1 MMEPLTA
8 ESTRLQLFAPP
19 YDRFIADVD
28 KALRSRAPAC
38 GNAVVWWLV
47 DGRAQEPEWERLM
60 ARPPGLPLLVLL
72 PAASE
77 IGRTLPL
84 LNRVTA
90 LLPRC
95 VLPAPYLGSPEYL
108 RRILASPPRSLSEA
122 AIRYFK
128 RRGVL
133 RDELIEREVRR
144 ILELAPETSSVT
156 RLSRR
161 VYASRRTLGR
171 HFATAHLPVPS
182 HWLQFARLLHITVQ
196 LQNDRSAVFRI
207 ATRAGY
213 PDGFT
218 MSNQMKRLIGYRPT
232 DVRAWLGWEWVVE
245 AWLLREQAAGHVVL
259 LE

>member
-1 MMEPLTA
+1 MEPLTA
-8 ESTRLQLFAPP
+8 ESTRLQLFSPP
-19 YDRFIADVD
+19 YDRFVPAVD
-28 KALRSRAPAC
+28 EALVTRTPAC
-38 GNAVVWWLV
+38 GNALVWWLV
-47 DGRAQEPEWERLM
+47 DGRAQEGEWERLM
-60 ARPPGLPLLVLL
+60 ARPPSLPLLVLL
-72 PAASE
+72 PAATE

-90 LLPRC
+90 LLPRS

-122 AIRYFK
+122 ATRYLK
-128 RRGVL
+128 RRGVI
-133 RDELIEREVRR
+133 RDDLAEREVRR
-144 ILELAPETSSVT
+144 ILELAPETASVT
-156 RLSRR
+156 KLSRR

-171 HFATAHLPVPS
+171 HFAVARLPVPS

-232 DVRAWLGWEWVVE
+232 EVRAWLGWEWVIE
-245 AWLLREQAAGHVVL
+245 AWLLREHASGHVVL
-259 LE
+259 NE